1 MIQSIHQSVRSV
13 IICTDSL
20 SVVFL
25 WDTYIYIIYIY
36 IYIIY
41 IYIYIIYIYIY
52 IYIYMKEDY
61 H

>member
-25 WDTYIYIIYIY
+25 RYIYIYILYMYIIYIY
-36 IYIIY
+36 L
-41 IYIYIIYIYIY
+41 
-52 IYIYMKEDY
+52 
-61 H
+61 

>member
-25 WDTYIYIIYIY
+25 RYIYIYIYYICILYIY
-36 IYIIY
+36 IYIISLND
-41 IYIYIIYIYIY
+41 IIYI
-52 IYIYMKEDY
+52 
-61 H
+61 